1 MTFLLKTK
9 KPDQPVFQFNSD
21 YKNTNFETF
30 EILQSIKQS
39 NTITIWPL
47 IIIEQHISEI

>member
-1 MTFLLKTK
+1 MSFLLKSK

-30 EILQSIKQS
+30 EIIQSIKQS
-39 NTITIWPL
+39 KIITIWLL
-47 IIIEQHISEI
+47 ITIEQHILNI